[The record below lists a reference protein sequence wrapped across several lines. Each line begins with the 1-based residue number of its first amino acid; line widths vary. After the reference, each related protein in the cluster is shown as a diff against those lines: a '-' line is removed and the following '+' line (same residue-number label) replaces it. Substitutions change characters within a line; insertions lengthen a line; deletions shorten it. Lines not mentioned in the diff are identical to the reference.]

1 MNNYERL
8 IARLD
13 AFIRKYYT
21 NQLIRGVLVF
31 MISMLLFV
39 LLVSVGE
46 YYLYMPVW
54 LRVGLMSF
62 FVVAGLSALT
72 AWVVMPLVKMNRLG
86 KVISHEQAATIIGIH
101 FPEVSDKLLNIL
113 QLKKHADSQASKDL
127 IEASINQKASQ
138 LAVVPMSSAIDLS
151 KNRKLLPYLLPLVL
165 VGVFMLVA
173 APNVFK
179 DASERLL
186 QPTKS
191 FERPAPFSFI
201 IKNGDLKAVRNT
213 DYQLQAV
220 TRGDVRP
227 SDLFIEVDG
236 QRIPMSV
243 DDSTFGYTFRN
254 VTNETSFRLYGGGF
268 YSKEYK
274 LDVVQKPILKSF
286 SIKFDYPAYIGKQDE
301 VRNSLG
307 DMTIP
312 AGTKVSWQFNTEFTD
327 KASIRLGD
335 GSAAVLN
342 KQGKGYSSQHRFLND
357 TTYTLLLKNNSSNI
371 TDSFKYNV
379 TVTPDKYPVIQLEE
393 YRDTVSGNQILL
405 NGSAGDDYGI
415 AKVLFKYEVVDKN
428 SKQVAA
434 KAVPLD
440 VAKGALTS
448 FQYYFD
454 IQTLK
459 LVPGQKVNYYIE
471 AWDNDGVTGSKAT
484 RSDVMVYS
492 MYDAKQID
500 SAIQENAKQINS
512 GLSNSADQTKQL
524 QQEFQNMQNSL
535 LQNSNN
541 MDWEQT
547 QKMQSMLQAQQK
559 LQSKIEAVKKRF
571 DEQVQQSKQKDY
583 SEDLKQKQ
591 DALQKQMD
599 NLLNKELQEQM
610 QKLQELMKQMQMN
623 KDDALKNMQQLA
635 QQNKLFNMD
644 LERMQELMKKL
655 EVQMRMEDLANKADE
670 LAQKQ
675 NDLKDKTDKG
685 NTSSDSLKKEQDKL
699 SKSLDSLKNNA
710 MKELDDVNKDMQRP
724 QDLNDAKEKA
734 DDAAND
740 MNKSTQQLQQ
750 NNKSQSSQ
758 SQKSAAQALQEMSQT
773 LRQQA
778 SGMNMQQI
786 QMDIKAVRQLLT
798 NLMRLSFEQE
808 QLMDKVK
815 VTPITSQQFIDNKQT
830 QKRLHANS
838 IIIRDSLF
846 SLSKRVEKLAV
857 TVNKETTELEQN
869 MQYATGYLE
878 ERQIG
883 GALTKQQYVMTHTN
897 NLALML
903 NELLANLIQMQNM
916 AAQPN
921 SGSCSKPGGMNP
933 KPGMGDQLSDIITQQ
948 KDLGNAMQQMQQ
960 AMKQRQGNNAGGQ
973 TGQSQQSGQNN
984 NKDGQGQG
992 QSGQKDGKQGSN
1004 GENGDAQSIAM
1015 LAQQQAALRKK
1026 LQELNTLLN
1035 SNGMGDLSQELRE
1048 IQQQMDRMET
1058 DLVNKRFTEMLLTRQ
1073 QDILTRL
1080 LKAEKAMR
1088 EQEQDNKR
1096 TSKNPEPLSRPIP
1109 PELQQ
1114 KLDENKSIKEQYKT
1128 IPPQLKP
1135 YYKNMV
1141 DQYFQILGT

>member
-72 AWVVMPLVKMNRLG
+72 AWVMMPLVKMNRLG
-86 KVISHEQAATIIGIH
+86 KVISHEQAATIIGTH

-201 IKNGDLKAVRNT
+201 IKNGDLRAVRNA

-254 VTNETSFRLYGGGF
+254 VTNETTFRLYGGGF

-286 SIKFDYPAYIGKQDE
+286 SIKLDYPAYIGKQDE

-335 GSAAVLN
+335 GSAVVLN
-342 KQGKGYSSQHRFLND
+342 KQGNGYSSQHRFLND

-415 AKVLFKYEVVDKN
+415 AKVLFRYEVSDKN
-428 SKQVAA
+428 NKQVST
-434 KAVPLD
+434 KSIPLD
-440 VAKGALTS
+440 ITKGALTS
-448 FQYYFD
+448 FQHYFD
-454 IQTLK
+454 VQTLK
-459 LVPGQKVNYYIE
+459 LQPGQKVSYYIE
-471 AWDNDGVTGSKAT
+471 AWDNDGVSGSKAT
-484 RSDVMVYS
+484 RSDVMVYN

-512 GLSNSADQTKQL
+512 GLSKSADQTKQL

-571 DEQVQQSKQKDY
+571 DEQVQQSKQKNY
-583 SEDLKQKQ
+583 SDDVKQKQ
-591 DALQKQMD
+591 EALQKQMD
-599 NLLNKELQEQM
+599 NLLDKELQEQM

-655 EVQMRMEDLANKADE
+655 ETQMRMEDLANKADE

-675 NDLKDKTDKG
+675 LDLKDKTDKSKAP
-685 NTSSDSLKKEQDKL
+685 NDSLKKEQDKL
-699 SKSLDSLKNNA
+699 SKSLDSTMNNA
-710 MKELDDVNKDMQRP
+710 MKDLDDVNKDLERP
-724 QDLNDAKEKA
+724 QDLDDAKQKA
-734 DDAAND
+734 SDASEQ
-740 MNKSTQQLQQ
+740 MKKSADQLQQ

-778 SGMNMQQI
+778 SGMNAQQI
-786 QMDIKAVRQLLT
+786 QIDIKAVRQLLT
-798 NLMRLSFEQE
+798 NLMRLSFDQE

-815 VTPITSQQFIDNKQT
+815 GTPITSQQFIDNKQV

-846 SLSKRVEKLAV
+846 SLSKRVETLAV

-869 MQYATGYLE
+869 MLYATSALE
-878 ERQIG
+878 DRHISN
-883 GALTKQQYVMTHTN
+883 ALTKQQYVMTHTN

-903 NELLANLIQMQNM
+903 NELLANLIQMQNA

-921 SGSCSKPGGMNP
+921 NGNCSKPGGMNP
-933 KPGMGDQLSDIITQQ
+933 KPGMGKQLSDIITKQQ
-948 KDLGNAMQQMQQ
+948 DLGNAMQQMQKAKQ
-960 AMKQRQGNNAGGQ
+960 QRQGQQTGGKS
-973 TGQSQQSGQNN
+973 GQSQQ
-984 NKDGQGQG
+984 QG
-992 QSGQKDGKQGSN
+992 QSDQDAQGQNGQQQGKQGAN
-1004 GENGDAQSIAM
+1004 GENGDAESIARM
-1015 LAQQQAALRKK
+1015 ARQQAALRKK
-1026 LQELNTLLN
+1026 MQELNTLLN
-1035 SNGMGDLSQELRE
+1035 SNGYGDLAKELRE
-1048 IQQQMDRMET
+1048 IQQQMDRMES
-1058 DLVNKRFTEMLLTRQ
+1058 DLVNKRLTEMLLTRQ

-1080 LKAEKAMR
+1080 LKAEKALR

-1096 TSKNPEPLSRPIP
+1096 SSKNPDPISRPIP

-1114 KLDENKSIKEQYKT
+1114 KLDDNKSIYEQYKT
-1128 IPPQLKP
+1128 VPPQLKP

-1141 DQYFQILGT
+1141 EQYFQILGT